1 MAAAE
6 TSGGDPNGDGFLAGL
21 GGIPFPGTKRSS
33 RGAWVVDFSLHLPKP
48 SVAFFFIGPLGVLGS
63 W

>member
-21 GGIPFPGTKRSS
+21 GGIPSPGTNRSS
-33 RGAWVVDFSLHLPKP
+33 RGACGVDFSLHFSKP
-48 SVAFFFIGPLGVLGS
+48 SVAFFCIGPLVVLGS
-63 W
+63 G